1 MWGHSAPPT
10 KEEPNKREVLVLL
23 LQLGC
28 LLNPIVGSQLVCPEL
43 LLIAQVPVKGQSGVS
58 RHNLQPVQR
67 PAVNRQIPGAPPSP
81 KHRGGLQVLSA
92 NPTTSDSKCWRCTP

>member
-1 MWGHSAPPT
+1 M
-10 KEEPNKREVLVLL
+10 LL

-28 LLNPIVGSQLVCPEL
+28 LLNPIVGSQLVCLEL
-43 LLIAQVPVKGQSGVS
+43 LIVQVPVKGQSGVS

-81 KHRGGLQVLSA
+81 KQMGGLQTLSGLQMLSA